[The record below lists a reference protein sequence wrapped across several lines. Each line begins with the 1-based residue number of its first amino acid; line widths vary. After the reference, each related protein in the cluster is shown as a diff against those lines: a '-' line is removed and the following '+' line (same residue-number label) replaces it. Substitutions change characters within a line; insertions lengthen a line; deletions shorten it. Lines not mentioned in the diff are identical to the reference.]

1 MLGIYAPLGAEPY
14 IKNVLGGRMF
24 TQLLDKIKEYETII
38 IHRHSNPDG
47 DALGS
52 QIGLKNILKENFPE
66 KKVYVVGDMT
76 ARFSFMEGS
85 EMDVIDDSVYEN
97 ALAIVLDTS
106 ASHLISDDRYKS
118 AKATAR
124 MDHHIFCEKI
134 CDVEVTDT
142 SYESCCGLITEF
154 AIKCDLKL
162 NPLAAKSLYTGMV
175 TDSGRFRYDS
185 TTSQTFRLASK
196 LLEERFDTQEV
207 YAGLYQ
213 DDFEH
218 VKLRAQFILKI
229 QFTDCKVA
237 FIYTTKEELATYGV
251 STFTISRGMVG
262 TMGDLRGVD
271 IWVNFTETEEGVLAE
286 LRSSKYNINP
296 VAVKYGGGGHQK
308 ASGATLKDRDEAM
321 MMLEDLNEIIR
332 GNAK

>member
-1 MLGIYAPLGAEPY
+1 
-14 IKNVLGGRMF
+14 MF
-24 TQLLDKIKEYETII
+24 TELLTKIKEYNTII

-52 QIGLKNILKENFPE
+52 QIGLKNIIKENFPE
-66 KKVYVVGDMT
+66 KTVYVVGDMT
-76 ARFSFMEGS
+76 ARFAFMDDLK
-85 EMDVIDDSVYEN
+85 MDEIEDSVYEN

-106 ASHLISDDRYKS
+106 ASALISDQRYKT

-154 AIKCDLKL
+154 VVKCGLKL

-185 TTSQTFRLASK
+185 TTSKTFRLASR
-196 LLEERFDTQEV
+196 LLEENFDTNEI
-207 YAGLYQ
+207 YAGLYA

-229 QFTDCKVA
+229 
-237 FIYTTKEELATYGV
+237 
-251 STFTISRGMVG
+251 R
-262 TMGDLRGVD
+262 
-271 IWVNFTETEEGVLAE
+271 FTEQNV
-286 LRSSKYNINP
+286 
-296 VAVKYGGGGHQK
+296 
-308 ASGATLKDRDEAM
+308 
-321 MMLEDLNEIIR
+321 
-332 GNAK
+332 